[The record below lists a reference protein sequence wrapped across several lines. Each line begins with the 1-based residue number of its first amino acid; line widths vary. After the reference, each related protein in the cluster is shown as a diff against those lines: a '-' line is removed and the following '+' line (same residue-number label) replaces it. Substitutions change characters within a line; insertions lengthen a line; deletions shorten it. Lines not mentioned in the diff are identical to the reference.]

1 MRRTGRLR
9 VPCSLIFIIFTLK
22 FHGSQPDFF
31 TVGIG
36 LKRQGQDGT
45 SVINLTLNTMSAKI
59 LPSPQDRQKCVD
71 NRNSPVAK
79 RVEACVRN
87 ATAKHACIV
96 WLDSQMIVCQPLPFL
111 FFSSLMILACFA
123 IAVRVHL
130 GPIPVLLLANCEPY
144 FSSSE
149 SEV

>member
-9 VPCSLIFIIFTLK
+9 VPRSLIFIIFTLK

-45 SVINLTLNTMSAKI
+45 SVINLTLKTISAKI
-59 LPSPQDRQKCVD
+59 LPSPHDRKKSVD
-71 NRNSPVAK
+71 NRNSAVTK
-79 RVEACVRN
+79 RVESCVRN

-96 WLDSQMIVCQPLPFL
+96 WLDSQMIVCQPLSLFL
-111 FFSSLMILACFA
+111 FDFFCL
-123 IAVRVHL
+123 V
-130 GPIPVLLLANCEPY
+130 
-144 FSSSE
+144 
-149 SEV
+149 